1 MLFSTLVVETGLY
14 DVLQPTKTNKESR
27 KKPLS
32 VMYLPV
38 VVMLCFSHI
47 DLRSSTHFSHFT
59 TASLNFCRSVP
70 RKEYFLLFSTCNF
83 WDCSFFVFFAN
94 CSSEISFLRCSIL
107 VASVCWF
114 FNTFTYLIGTHLKFT
129 KRMFLKK

>member
-1 MLFSTLVVETGLY
+1 MELMADLLDLIDFQQNHLTNCQKVNSIVTY
-14 DVLQPTKTNKESR
+14 DVLQTTKTNKELR

-59 TASLNFCRSVP
+59 TASLNF
-70 RKEYFLLFSTCNF
+70 
-83 WDCSFFVFFAN
+83 W
-94 CSSEISFLRCSIL
+94 
-107 VASVCWF
+107 
-114 FNTFTYLIGTHLKFT
+114 
-129 KRMFLKK
+129 